1 MAAATPGRQSPS
13 KARARSGWF
22 ASRTAEIVLPIAVGL
37 SVIGLWYFVSYVVLS
52 ERRRFVLP
60 PPHKVVAVGFL
71 DGHNLMSELEGLWT
85 TTRVA
90 VAGLLIA
97 MVIGFLVAILMS
109 QAKWIETSLYPYA
122 VVLQTIPILALV
134 PLIAFALGYSF
145 WSRVVVCVLIAVFP
159 IITNTFFGLQS
170 AEPAMHDLFT
180 LHRADRY
187 TRLVKLQVPASL
199 PAVFTGLRIS
209 AGLSV
214 IGAIVGDFFFRQG
227 DPGIGL
233 LIDTYRN
240 SLQGERLYASI
251 ILSSLLGLAV
261 FWLFGALGKAVT
273 GSWYRPTSG

>member
-1 MAAATPGRQSPS
+1 MSASSTTSTKAKPS
-13 KARARSGWF
+13 WF
-22 ASRTAEIVLPIAVGL
+22 TSKTAEIVLPIAVGIG
-37 SVIGLWYFVSYVVLS
+37 VIGLWYFVSYVVLS
-52 ERRRFVLP
+52 PRRRFVLP
-60 PPHKVVAVGFL
+60 PPHQVLAEGFL
-71 DGHNLMSELEGLWT
+71 DTHNLVAELGGLWT
-85 TTRVA
+85 TTKVA
-90 VAGLLIA
+90 IAGLIIA
-97 MVIGFLVAILMS
+97 MILGFLTAILMS
-109 QAKWIETSLYPYA
+109 QAKWVEASLYPYA

-145 WSRVVVCVLIAVFP
+145 WSRVVVCVLIAIFP

-187 TRLVKLQVPASL
+187 TRLVKLQIPASL
-199 PAVFTGLRIS
+199 PAVFTGLRTS

-214 IGAIVGDFFFRQG
+214 IGAVVGDFFFRQG

-240 SLQGERLYASI
+240 SLQGERLYAAI
-251 ILSSLLGLAV
+251 LLSSLLGLVV

-273 GSWYRPTSG
+273 GSWYRPTSH